1 MDREYYEQLKKK
13 AVEVFGYY
21 ETDQEEEED
30 HEEDVED
37 EKKDSSVGDDHD
49 DPELQYGAVVDV
61 CGTKICLSS
70 DDEQTL

>member
-30 HEEDVED
+30 HEEDDED

-49 DPELQYGAVVDV
+49 DGATVWS
-61 CGTKICLSS
+61 CGRCVRDQDLSFFRR
-70 DDEQTL
+70 